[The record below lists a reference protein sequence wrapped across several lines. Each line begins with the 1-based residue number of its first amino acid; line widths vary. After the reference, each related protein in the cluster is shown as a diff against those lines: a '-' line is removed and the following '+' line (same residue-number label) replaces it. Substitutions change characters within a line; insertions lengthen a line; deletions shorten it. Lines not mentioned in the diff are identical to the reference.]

1 MKAFERVILFAIL
14 ALPVFL
20 LGFLTLSPLPKEM
33 LESLRL
39 VRLAESQGRHVE
51 ASRELR
57 ILLTFQPD
65 RLELWERIAAHE
77 YALEAYD
84 QAIEDYE
91 KAHQAGLIS
100 DDGLYSLGEAY
111 KKSGNLERA
120 ASTWR
125 ELTDRPNIAESFFS
139 LLTANFRESGDFDY
153 ALKAAE
159 KWVLQA
165 GRDPEAGFNLGL
177 LLSYRDP
184 AEAIKALRMVSNT
197 RVGPAKTADRLIE
210 VLEVVT
216 ASPSRAYGL
225 VLTGQRLGE
234 MGHWDLAEQALIQ
247 AVNLEPDY
255 AEAWA
260 MLSETQ
266 QNQGQDGFSA
276 LQRAAQL
283 SPASDYVR
291 IAQVLYWRRQN
302 QPEVA
307 LSYLRSLADKYPQEG
322 RWQTE
327 IGAILAE
334 GGDLIEAM
342 RAYQQAIEIEPEN
355 ASLWSAV
362 AVFSAANGFDPESYT
377 LPAISKAL
385 ELDPDGLVTV
395 AAAGWVYLALDRLD
409 EAEQFLQQAL
419 AIDAAYPP
427 AVLHLGQVYLEKKRM
442 NEAYPLI
449 SRAALQTSDAQVASQ
464 AQRVL
469 EQYFPSRP

>member
-1 MKAFERVILFAIL
+1 MKVFERLILFAIL
-14 ALPVFL
+14 ALPVIL
-20 LGFLTLSPLPKEM
+20 LGFLTLSPLPNEM
-33 LESLRL
+33 IESLRV
-39 VRLAESQGRHVE
+39 VRLAESQGRHAE

-57 ILLTFQPD
+57 VVLTYQPD
-65 RLELWERIAAHE
+65 RLELWERIAEHE
-77 YALEAYD
+77 FALEAYD

-91 KAHQAGLIS
+91 KARQAGLIS
-100 DDGLYSLGEAY
+100 DDGLYSLAEAY
-111 KKSGNLERA
+111 ERSGDLDRA
-120 ASTWR
+120 AAAWR
-125 ELTDRPNIAESFFS
+125 ELTDRPKIAESFYP
-139 LLTANFRESGDFDY
+139 LLTANFRKMGDFDT
-153 ALKAAE
+153 ALQAAE

-165 GRDPEAGFNLGL
+165 RQEPEAKLTLGL

-184 AEAIKALRMVSNT
+184 AEAIKALTPVSIS
-197 RVGPAKTADRLIE
+197 RLAEAKAATRLIE
-210 VLEVVT
+210 VLEVAA

-234 MGHWDLAEQALIQ
+234 MGHWDLAEQALLEAI
-247 AVNLEPDY
+247 ALEPDY

-260 MLSETQ
+260 MLSESQ
-266 QNQGQDGFSA
+266 QNQDRDGFPA

-302 QPEVA
+302 QPDVA
-307 LSYLRSLADKYPQEG
+307 LSYLRTLAEKYPQDG
-322 RWQTE
+322 KWQVE

-342 RAYQQAIEIEPEN
+342 RAYQRAIEIEPEN
-355 ASLWSAV
+355 ASLWSAL

-377 LPAISKAL
+377 LPAMTRAL
-385 ELDPDGLVTV
+385 ELDPDGLATV
-395 AAAGWVYLALDRLD
+395 AAAGWIYLALDRLD

-427 AVLHLGQVYLEKKRM
+427 AVLHLGQVYLGKKQL

-449 SRAALQTSDAQVASQ
+449 SRAAQQTIDPQVAGQ